1 MAPRMSLSRRTMGSI
16 KIIFVCSVMFL
27 FVLDLPLQY
36 FPFHLS
42 SFAIEHRR
50 FCLTPVDHLPA
61 HSSSSLPCGLSP
73 AGPPRVR
80 FPLSSPLL
88 TLYLEYLFLLH
99 SH

>member
-1 MAPRMSLSRRTMGSI
+1 MGSI

-73 AGPPRVR
+73 AGPPSRS
-80 FPLSSPLL
+80 FPSLFPFTHLVLRILVPTAL
-88 TLYLEYLFLLH
+88 T
-99 SH
+99 